1 MYCSKCGGVM
11 SDDAA
16 FCSNC
21 GQAFAVA
28 AAVARAPMMSS
39 PVAAPTAGGVATVP
53 AYAGY
58 AAISRVEYAGFWV
71 RFLAFLIDNAVV
83 GIGFVL
89 ILIPLIFL
97 TGLGGFIGEIHPNE
111 DMNDVGI
118 FMLFGLLFLAATAS
132 LLLTWLYHALMES
145 SEWQATLG
153 KKVLGLV
160 VTDMARQLRPR
171 DGEAL
176 CQDHHQHGA
185 CIYRIHHGRI
195 YGKKAGAARHDRGMP
210 GAAAKQLRK
219 NSGSSRSDGRSLL
232 GYATT
237 GAKSKREKIC
247 PPRFSRPWELTPA
260 IVLPCLI
267 A

>member
-11 SDDAA
+11 ADGAA

-39 PVAAPTAGGVATVP
+39 PVAGGVAAVP

-58 AAISRVEYAGFWV
+58 AAASRVEYAGFWV
-71 RFLAFLIDNAVV
+71 RFLAFLIDNAVM

-118 FMLFGLLFLAATAS
+118 FMLFGLLFLAATVS

-160 VTDMARQLRPR
+160 VTDMAGRRVSFGRATGRHFAKIITNMVPALIGYIMAGFTERKQALHDMIAGCLVLRR
-171 DGEAL
+171 
-176 CQDHHQHGA
+176 
-185 CIYRIHHGRI
+185 
-195 YGKKAGAARHDRGMP
+195 
-210 GAAAKQLRK
+210 
-219 NSGSSRSDGRSLL
+219 NS
-232 GYATT
+232 
-237 GAKSKREKIC
+237 
-247 PPRFSRPWELTPA
+247 
-260 IVLPCLI
+260 
-267 A
+267 

>member
-11 SDDAA
+11 ADGAA

-39 PVAAPTAGGVATVP
+39 SVAAPLVGGMAAVP

-58 AAISRVEYAGFWV
+58 AAVPRVEYAGFWL
-71 RFLAFLIDNAVV
+71 RFLAFLIDNAVM

-97 TGLGGFIGEIHPNE
+97 TGLGGFISEIHPDE

-118 FMLFGLLFLAATAS
+118 FMLIGLLFLAATVS

-153 KKVLGLV
+153 KRVLGLV
-160 VTDMARQLRPR
+160 VTDMAGGRVSFGRATGRHFAKIITNMVPAFIGYIMAGFTERKQALHDMIAGCLVLRR
-171 DGEAL
+171 
-176 CQDHHQHGA
+176 
-185 CIYRIHHGRI
+185 
-195 YGKKAGAARHDRGMP
+195 
-210 GAAAKQLRK
+210 
-219 NSGSSRSDGRSLL
+219 NN
-232 GYATT
+232 
-237 GAKSKREKIC
+237 
-247 PPRFSRPWELTPA
+247 
-260 IVLPCLI
+260 
-267 A
+267 